1 MKTLSFFR
9 IALPWSRC
17 SSCRQHE
24 NPKDRRMPGFRMK
37 RCNAP
42 SFDPTELKFSAVR
55 WREACRFCP
64 STIRSN
70 DARAGDLG
78 SGGASSPLPL
88 FLPADVHPAARGEGM
103 TSDRNLCC
111 FYKKRGS
118 SCRTLGSLEVL
129 CRWIVDPIQDYPECG
144 DLPHFQQ
151 PVVTGSF
158 GTSPSKGRSRCFV
171 VGGHMSLWIERDR
184 RRAMLDPIDE
194 DIDPDQPIDRQAS
207 IFENPNCSALH

>member
-1 MKTLSFFR
+1 MASALHSGERNGDLGRVAIRASISDLLVTEKVFLDSGQNFENVSALWQNENPPLSIEEYIRGKLTNARRRMLLIRNAGVQKAVKTLSFFR
-9 IALPWSRC
+9 IALPWSCC
-17 SSCRQHE
+17 SSCRPYE
-24 NPKDRRMPGFRMK
+24 NPKDRRMPGFQMK
-37 RCNAP
+37 RCPAP

-118 SCRTLGSLEVL
+118 SCRTLGSLEIL
-129 CRWIVDPIQDYPECG
+129 CR
-144 DLPHFQQ
+144 
-151 PVVTGSF
+151 
-158 GTSPSKGRSRCFV
+158 
-171 VGGHMSLWIERDR
+171 
-184 RRAMLDPIDE
+184 
-194 DIDPDQPIDRQAS
+194 
-207 IFENPNCSALH
+207 

>member
-1 MKTLSFFR
+1 
-9 IALPWSRC
+9 
-17 SSCRQHE
+17 
-24 NPKDRRMPGFRMK
+24 MPGFRMK

-64 STIRSN
+64 FAIRSN
-70 DARAGDLG
+70 DARAGHLG
-78 SGGASSPLPL
+78 SGRASSSLLL
-88 FLPADVHPAARGEGM
+88 FLPADVRPAARGEGM

-118 SCRTLGSLEVL
+118 SCRTLGSLEIL
-129 CRWIVDPIQDYPECG
+129 CAGRSFIQLQDNPEFG

-151 PVVTGSF
+151 RVITSRF
-158 GTSPSKGRSRCFV
+158 GMPPSKAHPRCFV
-171 VGGHMSLWIERDR
+171 VGGHVSLWIERDR

-194 DIDPDQPIDRQAS
+194 DIDHDQTIDRQTS
-207 IFENPNCSALH
+207 IFENLNCFGLH